1 MGTIQVKRG
10 LSANLPS
17 SVAEGELLY
26 TTDTKCFYVGNGAGT
41 ALTKF
46 ENATQLA
53 AYLATKSNVGH
64 THPSSDVTDFD
75 TAVDMRISLQKAVA
89 NGIATLDVNGKI
101 PTTQIPAT
109 FKEAEVVADIAARDA
124 LTAFSGLHALVIDAT
139 ADSSIEA
146 GGAEYVYDG
155 SAWQKISEFNDL
167 DLVINWDDIQNKPA
181 YLGSFTNLPDTPSDY
196 IGHGGKIVAVNGSED
211 GIEFIDTVTSNV
223 DGGSF

>member
-1 MGTIQVKRG
+1 MGIIQVRRG
-10 LSANLPS
+10 LSADLPS
-17 SVAEGELLY
+17 SAEQGELLY
-26 TTDTKCFYVGNGAGT
+26 TTDTKCFYVGNGTGT

-53 AYLATKSNVGH
+53 AYLATKSDVGH
-64 THPSSDVTDFD
+64 THPSTDVTDFA

-89 NGIATLDVNGKI
+89 NGIATLDVNGKV

-109 FKEAEVVADIAARDA
+109 YKEAEVVADITARDA

-139 ADSSIEA
+139 ADPSIEA

-155 SAWQKISEFNDL
+155 SNWQKISEFNDL
-167 DLVINWDDIQNKPA
+167 DLVINWADIQNKPA
-181 YLGSFTNLPDTPSDY
+181 YLGSFINLPDTPADY
-196 IGHGGKIVAVNGSED
+196 AGHGGKIVAVNATED